1 MRKNILICGALR
13 DLVPFVQFKKR
24 ENTHGGALLYSLS
37 VAQIVSNRAK
47 HQIWRKIIKLKGEGR
62 GRYIAASSV
71 HNQRIIFFK
80 PPKVKVS

>member
-1 MRKNILICGALR
+1 MR
-13 DLVPFVQFKKR
+13 DLLPFVQFKKR
-24 ENTHGGALLYSLS
+24 ENTHGGALLYYLR

-47 HQIWRKIIKLKGEGR
+47 HQIWRKIIKLKAEGR

>member
-1 MRKNILICGALR
+1 MR

-62 GRYIAASSV
+62 GRYMAASSV
-71 HNQRIIFFK
+71 HNQRIVFFK